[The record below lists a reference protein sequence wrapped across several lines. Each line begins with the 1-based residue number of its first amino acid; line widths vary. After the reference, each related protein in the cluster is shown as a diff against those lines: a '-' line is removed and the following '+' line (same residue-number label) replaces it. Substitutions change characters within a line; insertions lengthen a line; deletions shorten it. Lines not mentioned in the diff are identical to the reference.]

1 MAQSRG
7 RVPSPLAWVGRGVSG
22 SDSGSRGCSEQRL
35 ASPPPPQQRLRKRQQ
50 REDHGRRHM
59 ETTDRQL
66 VFGPVGDLLFVKS
79 QKYLERL
86 GGRLEDSHEHVWE
99 REQELKSY

>member
-1 MAQSRG
+1 
-7 RVPSPLAWVGRGVSG
+7 
-22 SDSGSRGCSEQRL
+22 
-35 ASPPPPQQRLRKRQQ
+35 
-50 REDHGRRHM
+50 M

-86 GGRLEDSHEHVWE
+86 GGRLEDSCEHVWE